1 MKDESLKIFSGYI
14 LICLIWG
21 STWLAI
27 RIGLDSL
34 TPIFSAGLRF
44 SSAAIFV
51 YLMMKFRKIS
61 LQTDPHSIKLNIIL
75 AVFSF
80 VIPYGLVYWSEQF
93 IPSGLTSIIFSV
105 MPFFVILFSKIFI
118 PESYVGK
125 DQIFGTV
132 IGFGGIVI
140 IFSENLVLDITGYM
154 TGMLAVL
161 LSASIQGWV
170 AVYLKKHGS
179 KLNPLAMN
187 FIPLV
192 FAGISMTLFGFLFED
207 RTKWIFNT
215 NAIGSIIYLGLF
227 GTSIAFTTY
236 YWLMK
241 KINVVLLSL
250 STLITPIIAVLLGWM
265 ILDEKLSM
273 RELLGSVLV
282 LIGILFANFTKV
294 KKYFTTRKSLT
305 A

>member
-1 MKDESLKIFSGYI
+1 MKEESLKIFSGYL

-44 SSAAIFV
+44 LSAAIFV
-51 YLMMKFRKIS
+51 FIMMKFRRIS
-61 LQTDPHSIKLNIIL
+61 LQKDSNSIKLYLIL
-75 AVFSF
+75 GIFSF
-80 VIPYGLVYWSEQF
+80 IIPYGLVYWGEQF
-93 IPSGLTSIIFSV
+93 IPSGLTSIIFAV

-118 PESYVGK
+118 PELSAGK
-125 DQIFGTV
+125 EQIFGSV

-140 IFSENLVLDITGYM
+140 IFSENLVIDISGYM
-154 TGMLAVL
+154 MGMFAVL
-161 LSASIQGWV
+161 LSSSMQGWI
-170 AVYLKKHGS
+170 AVHLKKHGGQ
-179 KLNPLAMN
+179 LNPLTMN
-187 FIPLV
+187 FVPLLI
-192 FAGISMTLFGFLFED
+192 AGVSMTVLGFLFED
-207 RTKWIFNT
+207 HKPWKFNT
-215 NAIGSIIYLGLF
+215 AAIGSILYLAFF

-250 STLITPIIAVLLGWM
+250 STLITPIIAVLLGWL
-265 ILDEKLSM
+265 ILNEKLSF

-294 KKYFTTRKSLT
+294 KNYFLTRKNI
-305 A
+305 

>member
-1 MKDESLKIFSGYI
+1 MKNEGIKIFSGYV

-27 RIGLDSL
+27 RIGLNSL

-44 SSAAIFV
+44 SSAAVFV

-61 LQTDPHSIKLNIIL
+61 LQTDPHSVKLYLIL

-80 VIPYGLVYWSEQF
+80 IIPYGLVYWSEQF
-93 IPSGLTSIIFSV
+93 IPSGLTSIIFAV

-118 PESYVGK
+118 PESAVRG
-125 DQIFGTV
+125 DQIIGAV

-140 IFSENLVLDITGYM
+140 IFSENLVIDITGYM
-154 TGMLAVL
+154 MGMLSVL
-161 LSASIQGWV
+161 LSSFIQGWV
-170 AVYLKKHGS
+170 AVHLKKHGG
-179 KLNPLAMN
+179 KLDPLAMN

-192 FAGISMTLFGFLFED
+192 LAGVIMTLFGLFFED
-207 RTKWIFNT
+207 RTNWIC
-215 NAIGSIIYLGLF
+215 NASAVGSIIYLGLF

-250 STLITPIIAVLLGWM
+250 STLITPIIAVALGWM
-265 ILDEKLSM
+265 ILDEKLSI
-273 RELLGSVLV
+273 RELFGSVLV

-294 KKYFTTRKSLT
+294 KKYFTKRKNF
-305 A
+305 AV